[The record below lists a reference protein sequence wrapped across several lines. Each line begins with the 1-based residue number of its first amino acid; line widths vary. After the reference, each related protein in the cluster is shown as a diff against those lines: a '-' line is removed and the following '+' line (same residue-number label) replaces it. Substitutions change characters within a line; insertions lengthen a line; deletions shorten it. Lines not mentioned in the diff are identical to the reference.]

1 MNVTKKWA
9 ELREMWM
16 KEKENQ
22 NSQNQSLSQQNSTSM
37 TNSVNESKKATSIIV
52 KKDNQRINDRLQEK
66 LNLLK
71 RYEPPLQPKRSE

>member
-71 RYEPPLQPKRSE
+71 RYEPPLQPKRS